1 MTETVL
7 LPPIGETSTPG
18 SSEHVVVDLGKQKG
32 KRVKA
37 LRRGGGPLMDDVVE
51 CVEALRTEGRIRAD
65 AATVIVV
72 VERKRKRSMFPIKM

>member
-7 LPPIGETSTPG
+7 LPPIAETPGSG

-37 LRRGGGPLMDDVVE
+37 LRRGRGPLMDDVAE
-51 CVEALRTEGRIRAD
+51 CVEGLRKEGRIRAD

-72 VERKRKRSMFPIKM
+72 VERKRKRNMFPIKM